1 MNTSTRQNEDAAL
14 PKRSRAAMREAYA
27 TLFRKNYI
35 AFQYHFVEFMTGHLI
50 RCSRRFGGD
59 LDEMLILAIIGQVHL
74 RAELDIAADGRVSR
88 RSEPSEVS
96 ISASRIADVTGI
108 PRATARRKLA
118 KLQKRG
124 WVEQLS
130 DGQWKLIFRD
140 GAAPVA
146 HELTELDASGIDGM
160 ADLMAALQPIAD
172 G

>member
-1 MNTSTRQNEDAAL
+1 MNKTRSRNEKGTL
-14 PKRSRAAMREAYA
+14 PKPSRTAMREAYA

-74 RAELDIAADGRVSR
+74 RAELDVAADGRVSR
-88 RSEPSEVS
+88 RSEPSEVA

-124 WVEQLS
+124 WAEQLH

-146 HELTELDASGIDGM
+146 HDLADLDTSGIDGM